1 MTQPLLPRDDTYAR
15 GLALFERLHGA
26 HSGKDLAQSRET
38 LCPDFLTMTMQWAFA
53 GVLDR
58 PGLDL
63 ATRELVVIASCVTLG
78 YALPQLRAHTEAAL
92 VAGATREQIVETIL
106 QTMFYAGGA
115 AVNNAL
121 GVVAEVFAAL
131 PDSDGLNPPS
141 PQPQNDPAQTR

>member
-1 MTQPLLPRDDTYAR
+1 MPHPLLPRDESYAR
-15 GLALFERLHGA
+15 GLALFERLHGE
-26 HSGKDLAQSRET
+26 HSGKQLAQSREQ

-78 YALPQLRAHTEAAL
+78 YALPQLRAHIEAAL
-92 VAGATREQIVETIL
+92 VAGASREQILETIL

-121 GVVAEVFAAL
+121 GVAAEVFGVAEESA
-131 PDSDGLNPPS
+131 
-141 PQPQNDPAQTR
+141 

>member
-63 ATRELVVIASCVTLG
+63 ATRELVVIACCVTLG
-78 YALPQLRAHTEAAL
+78 YALPQLRAHVEAAL

-131 PDSDGLNPPS
+131 PDADGFNAPG
-141 PQPQNDPAQTR
+141 PQPRNDPAQTR

>member
-1 MTQPLLPRDDTYAR
+1 MTRPILPRDDTYAR
-15 GLALFERLHGA
+15 GLALFEQLHGK
-26 HSGKDLAQSRET
+26 HSGKQLAESREA

-63 ATRELVVIASCVTLG
+63 ATRELVVIACCVVQG
-78 YALPQLRAHTEAAL
+78 YLLPQLRAHIEAAL
-92 VAGATREQIVETIL
+92 VAGATREQIIETIL

-121 GVVAEVFAAL
+121 GVAAEVFAA
-131 PDSDGLNPPS
+131 PVET
-141 PQPQNDPAQTR
+141 AQA

>member
-1 MTQPLLPRDDTYAR
+1 MTTQRILPRDTETYAR
-15 GLALFERLHGA
+15 GLALFERLHGG
-26 HSGKDLAQSRET
+26 HSGEKLAGSREE
-38 LCPDFLTMTMQWAFA
+38 LCPDFLTMTMDWAFA

-78 YALPQLRAHTEAAL
+78 YALPQLRAHIEAAL

-106 QTMFYAGGA
+106 QTLFYAGGA

-121 GVVAEVFAAL
+121 GVAAEVF
-131 PDSDGLNPPS
+131 GVKMM
-141 PQPQNDPAQTR
+141 

>member
-1 MTQPLLPRDDTYAR
+1 MTTDRILPRDTEAYAR
-15 GLALFERLHGA
+15 GLALFKHLHGE
-26 HSGKDLAQSRET
+26 HSGAQLAESREE
-38 LCPDFLTMTMQWAFA
+38 LCPDFLTMTMEWAFA

-78 YALPQLRAHTEAAL
+78 YALPQLRAHIEAAV

-106 QTMFYAGGA
+106 QTLFYAGGA

-121 GVVAEVFAAL
+121 GVAAEVFVAKAA
-131 PDSDGLNPPS
+131 
-141 PQPQNDPAQTR
+141 

>member
-1 MTQPLLPRDDTYAR
+1 MSQSLLPRDETYAR
-15 GLALFERLHGA
+15 GLALFERLHGE
-26 HSGKDLAQSRET
+26 HSGKQLATSREE

-63 ATRELVVIASCVTLG
+63 ATRELIVIASCVTLG
-78 YALPQLRAHTEAAL
+78 YALPQLRAHIEAAI
-92 VAGATREQIVETIL
+92 VAGASREQIIECIL

-121 GVVAEVFAAL
+121 GVAAEVFEAAEQ
-131 PDSDGLNPPS
+131 S
-141 PQPQNDPAQTR
+141 A

>member
-1 MTQPLLPRDDTYAR
+1 MTQPMLPRDATYER
-15 GLALFERLHGA
+15 GLALFERLHGG
-26 HSGKDLAQSRET
+26 HSGQQLAESRED

-63 ATRELVVIASCVTLG
+63 ATRELVVIACCVTQG
-78 YALPQLRAHTEAAL
+78 YLLPQLRAHIEAAL
-92 VAGATREQIVETIL
+92 VAGASRDEVIETIL

-121 GVVAEVFAAL
+121 GVAAEVFAQA
-131 PDSDGLNPPS
+131 
-141 PQPQNDPAQTR
+141 QPASVDPAK

>member
-26 HSGKDLAQSRET
+26 HSGKDLARSRET

-78 YALPQLRAHTEAAL
+78 HALPQLRAHVEAAL
-92 VAGATREQIVETIL
+92 VAGATREQIVEAII

-121 GVVAEVFAAL
+121 GVVAEAFDAL
-131 PDSDGLNPPS
+131 PDTDGVKNPAPE
-141 PQPQNDPAQTR
+141 PRNAPAQTR

>member
-26 HSGKDLAQSRET
+26 HSGKALAQSRET

-106 QTMFYAGGA
+106 QTMFYGGGA

-121 GVVAEVFAAL
+121 GVVVEVFAAL
-131 PDSDGLNPPS
+131 PDTDGLIPPD

>member
-1 MTQPLLPRDDTYAR
+1 M
-15 GLALFERLHGA
+15 FERLHGA
-26 HSGKDLAQSRET
+26 HSGKDLAESRET

-63 ATRELVVIASCVTLG
+63 ATRELIVIASCVTLG
-78 YALPQLRAHTEAAL
+78 YALPQLRAHVEAAL
-92 VAGATREQIVETIL
+92 VAGATREQIIETIL

-121 GVVAEVFAAL
+121 GVVADVFAAS
-131 PDSDGLNPPS
+131 PDADDLKAPTPESR
-141 PQPQNDPAQTR
+141 NDRARTQ

>member
-1 MTQPLLPRDDTYAR
+1 
-15 GLALFERLHGA
+15 
-26 HSGKDLAQSRET
+26 LAQSREQ

-78 YALPQLRAHTEAAL
+78 YALPQLRAHIEAAL
-92 VAGATREQIVETIL
+92 VAGASREQILETIL

-121 GVVAEVFAAL
+121 GVAAEVFGVAEESA
-131 PDSDGLNPPS
+131 
-141 PQPQNDPAQTR
+141 